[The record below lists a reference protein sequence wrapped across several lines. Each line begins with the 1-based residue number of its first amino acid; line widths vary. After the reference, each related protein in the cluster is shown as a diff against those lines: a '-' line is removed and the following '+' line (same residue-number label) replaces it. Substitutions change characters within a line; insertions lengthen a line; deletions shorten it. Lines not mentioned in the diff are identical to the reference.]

1 MEVQGYWFP
10 TYFKTSS
17 LALNRNKITYKG
29 FEQVKGEQMTVDFSI
44 FR

>member
-10 TYFKTSS
+10 TYSEISS
-17 LALNRNKITYKG
+17 LVFNRNKITYKG
-29 FEQVKGEQMTVDFSI
+29 SEQVKGEQMTVDFSI